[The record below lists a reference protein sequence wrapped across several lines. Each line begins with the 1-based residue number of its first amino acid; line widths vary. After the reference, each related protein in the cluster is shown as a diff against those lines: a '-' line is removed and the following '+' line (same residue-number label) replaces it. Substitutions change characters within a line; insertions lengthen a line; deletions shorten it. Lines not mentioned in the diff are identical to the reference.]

1 MQGMDEAEVAKGLA
15 KERTEALSMVS
26 RRPLTVLNMKPTVAI
41 LILILILIVFLY
53 SFVDVD
59 ERFRVHHGFG
69 IREEE

>member
-1 MQGMDEAEVAKGLA
+1 MQGMDEAEVA

-26 RRPLTVLNMKPTVAI
+26 RRPLTVPNMKPTVVILI
-41 LILILILIVFLY
+41 LILILILIVFVFLN
-53 SFVDVD
+53 SFIDVD